1 MTNKQDWRK
10 ISYLRVI
17 IKDRKTPIIKK
28 RDGRTA
34 GGVSLTDET
43 VKPYKEQL
51 ASLEA
56 KVKEAK
62 EQMTT
67 VERMDDNTAE
77 LTAHNGINTDRIIE
91 SVQEGFSKLA
101 PKKFN
106 CVGKCAYIVA
116 KPVGD
121 YYSGIYYRNPTV
133 HSYDAEETLQFL
145 HVLLA
150 CTRYLSPPL
159 WTLKPMLINTISRT
173 ALQQYRWAART
184 FMKSVTLESGWLNK
198 KTLWHIQVKREPS
211 IKRAI

>member
-1 MTNKQDWRK
+1 M
-10 ISYLRVI
+10 
-17 IKDRKTPIIKK
+17 KDRKTQIIKK

-43 VKPYKEQL
+43 VKPYEEQL

-77 LTAHNGINTDRIIE
+77 ITAHNDINTDRIIK
-91 SVQEGFSKLA
+91 SVQQGFSKLA

-121 YYSGIYYRNPTV
+121 YYSGDYYRKPDGAVLRRRRDVTMPPSSV
-133 HSYDAEETLQFL
+133 FML
-145 HVLLA
+145 HAQGICRLPCVPRNR
-150 CTRYLSPPL
+150 C
-159 WTLKPMLINTISRT
+159 
-173 ALQQYRWAART
+173 
-184 FMKSVTLESGWLNK
+184 
-198 KTLWHIQVKREPS
+198 
-211 IKRAI
+211 